1 MNFSHYSDNA
11 AALAADLAT
20 AFMDEEGGDREPDPG
35 ELTDLLTAHVAGH
48 VRREV
53 RAADVEGLRA
63 LAHRLRVVFTA
74 PDSATALGVVNDLL
88 RETSAAPWI
97 STHDGHDPHL
107 HFARPGTDLVEQT
120 AASTAVAL
128 AIVLCD
134 YGKERLGVCAA
145 DHCTDAF
152 IDTSRNAQRRF
163 CSQGCAN
170 RTNVAA
176 HRARK
181 RESAEG

>member
-1 MNFSHYSDNA
+1 MDFRHYSDNG
-11 AALAADLAT
+11 AALAAALAT
-20 AFMDEEGGDREPDPG
+20 AFMDEEGRDREPQLS
-35 ELTDLLTAHVAGH
+35 ELTDLFAAHD
-48 VRREV
+48 VRRRV
-53 RAADVEGLRA
+53 RGADVEGLRA
-63 LAHRLRVVFTA
+63 LARRLREVFVA
-74 PDSATALGVVNDLL
+74 PDTEAAAAVVNDLL
-88 RETSAAPWI
+88 RDTAATPWI
-97 STHDGHDPHL
+97 TMHDGRDPHL
-107 HFARPGTDLVEQT
+107 HFAQPGTGLVEHT
-120 AASTAVAL
+120 AASTAMAL

-181 RESAEG
+181 RESAPD